1 MEFIALAGAL
11 LGVVM
16 TNVDYAD
23 VDQLARIGAREITGT
38 VKWFDGVKGFGFL
51 VPAEDTNT
59 SLRDGE
65 EPIET
70 DVLIHYTMLR
80 DIGRKTLPEGTTVRC
95 FVVKGPRGFQAVR
108 IQDIDL
114 STALLTADEQ
124 AIYMDDED
132 IDESE
137 MVLATVKWFNRI
149 KGYGF
154 VSVDESNPDIF
165 VHMEVL
171 RRAGMEE
178 LFPGQAVK
186 IALGDGE
193 RGPLARKLMLSRS

>member
-1 MEFIALAGAL
+1 
-11 LGVVM
+11 
-16 TNVDYAD
+16 
-23 VDQLARIGAREITGT
+23 
-38 VKWFDGVKGFGFL
+38 
-51 VPAEDTNT
+51 
-59 SLRDGE
+59 
-65 EPIET
+65 
-70 DVLIHYTMLR
+70 
-80 DIGRKTLPEGTTVRC
+80 
-95 FVVKGPRGFQAVR
+95 
-108 IQDIDL
+108 
-114 STALLTADEQ
+114 
-124 AIYMDDED
+124 
-132 IDESE
+132 

>member
-1 MEFIALAGAL
+1 M
-11 LGVVM
+11 VD
-16 TNVDYAD
+16 VDYAD
-23 VDQLARIGAREITGT
+23 ADQLTRIGARQITST

-51 VPAEDTNT
+51 IPADNTNDN
-59 SLRDGE
+59 LGDGE
-65 EPIET
+65 DPIVA
-70 DVLIHYTMLR
+70 DVLIHYSMLR

-108 IQDIDL
+108 IVDIDL

-124 AIYMDDED
+124 AIYMDDEE
-132 IDESE
+132 IDEAD

-154 VSVDESNPDIF
+154 VSISESDPDIF

-178 LFPGQAVK
+178 LFPGQAVMV
-186 IALGDGE
+186 ALGDGE
-193 RGPLARKLMLSRS
+193 RGALARKLTLARS